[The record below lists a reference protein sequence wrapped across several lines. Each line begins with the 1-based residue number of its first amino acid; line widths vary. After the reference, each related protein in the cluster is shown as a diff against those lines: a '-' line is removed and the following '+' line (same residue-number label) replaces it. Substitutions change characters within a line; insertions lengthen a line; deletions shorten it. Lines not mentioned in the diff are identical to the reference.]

1 LSSTK
6 YSSDNDSKAEQQ
18 QSKETFQYGNKIVNY
33 TLIKSK
39 RRKTSEIIVD
49 KNSNII
55 LRVPFEKTTSEIEQ
69 ILNDKI
75 KWAII
80 KQKEYQKE
88 ISDIIKPTYE
98 NNSTIPYLGKNYVLH
113 VVYYDDVNNNNS
125 DSYKKQNEK
134 IDYMNDKFIAYIYKN
149 TIEKN
154 TTDNNNIPTMN
165 QTEKISRLYNDWL
178 LSEANKL
185 FIEKVN
191 NYKKLVDVIPNK
203 IVIKTLRN
211 RWGSL
216 TKEGNIH
223 LNFHLIKA
231 SEDIIDYIIIHELCH
246 LRIEGHSHQFWNYLK
261 QFVPDYEKMIK
272 YLERNSASIL
282 S

>member
-1 LSSTK
+1 MSSAK
-6 YSSDNDSKAEQQ
+6 YFSDDDDKVEQQ
-18 QSKETFQYGNKIVNY
+18 QSNQIFRYGNKIVNY

-55 LRVPFEKTTSEIEQ
+55 LRVPFEKTNSEIEQ

-80 KQKEYQKE
+80 KQKEYQNE
-88 ISDIIKPTYE
+88 ARDIIKPTYE
-98 NNSTIPYLGKNYVLH
+98 NNSTLPYLGRNFELRIEYL
-113 VVYYDDVNNNNS
+113 DNNNNNN
-125 DSYKKQNEK
+125 NEQTERINF
-134 IDYMNDKFIAYIYKN
+134 IDNKFIVHISEISNKSHLDIN
-149 TIEKN
+149 KITRTTIH
-154 TTDNNNIPTMN
+154 I
-165 QTEKISRLYNDWL
+165 EKISRLYNDWL

-191 NYKKLVDVIPNK
+191 EYKKLVDAIPNK
-203 IVIKTLRN
+203 IVIKLLRN

-223 LNFHLIKA
+223 LNFNLLKA
-231 SEDIIDYIIIHELCH
+231 PEDVIEYIIIHELCH
-246 LRIEGHSHQFWNYLK
+246 LKIKGHSYQFWDYLR
-261 QFVPDYEKMIK
+261 QFIPDYQTKIK
-272 YLERNSASIL
+272 WLERNSVNLL